1 LETIEYLANGSPE
14 ERIDFLKSAF
24 YRIDS
29 MEELKNLANI
39 LNKRL
44 KKLKKKSIEEEVI
57 GVRVGSVQTKA
68 LSAST
73 SSQFKAK

>member
-1 LETIEYLANGSPE
+1 
-14 ERIDFLKSAF
+14 
-24 YRIDS
+24 
-29 MEELKNLANI
+29 MEELKSLANI

-57 GVRVGSVQTKA
+57 GVRVRVGVGVRVGSVQAKA

-73 SSQFKAK
+73 SSQFKTK